1 MAQRRSRHPQRRGHP
16 SKILV
21 ILKAAGGLYR
31 LDKGTAP
38 RSARGS
44 SSSPWRN
51 PDFRE
56 RQLRVKPW
64 HFEDG
69 FRFERVKAGR
79 EPRCVPL
86 QARNRHKNRKTS
98 WGVWFLHSRGV
109 PAPTNLRRIKLRLNA
124 PT

>member
-1 MAQRRSRHPQRRGHP
+1 MSFASGLLFVGMLLQSCGCLAVRG
-16 SKILV
+16 
-21 ILKAAGGLYR
+21 
-31 LDKGTAP
+31 GT
-38 RSARGS
+38 
-44 SSSPWRN
+44 

-56 RQLRVKPW
+56 RQFRVKPW

-79 EPRCVPL
+79 EPHWVPL